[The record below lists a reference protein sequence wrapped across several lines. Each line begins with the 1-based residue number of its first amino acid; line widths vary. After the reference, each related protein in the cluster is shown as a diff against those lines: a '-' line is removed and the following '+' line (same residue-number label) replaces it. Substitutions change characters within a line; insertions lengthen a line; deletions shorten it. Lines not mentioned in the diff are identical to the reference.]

1 MKTVTNTMRVKM
13 EEDGLYIMEKWTQQK
28 YQMNGFL
35 GFILQKIKLK
45 KSKIKKNFLGKSP
58 TNPILPEQT
67 KPIIQKK
74 VKMKIK
80 NINLGKSKILIF
92 SIFFFLLTVST
103 VQADD
108 LDYFGKKIDIRIL
121 DKLSSKSKLLKLDI
135 GDNFSYKNLE
145 IKVLKCKNSKFDDNP
160 EITTYLQVK
169 DSKNSNNDE
178 VFVFNGWTFS
188 SSPSIQVFD
197 HPVYDLW
204 ILKCY

>member
-1 MKTVTNTMRVKM
+1 
-13 EEDGLYIMEKWTQQK
+13 
-28 YQMNGFL
+28 
-35 GFILQKIKLK
+35 
-45 KSKIKKNFLGKSP
+45 
-58 TNPILPEQT
+58 
-67 KPIIQKK
+67 
-74 VKMKIK
+74 MKIK
-80 NINLGKSKILIF
+80 NIDLGKIKISKI
-92 SIFFFLLTVST
+92 SILLYLLSIYI

-121 DKLSSKSKLLKLDI
+121 DKLSSKSRLLQLDI
-135 GDNFSYKNLE
+135 GQNFSYKNLE
-145 IKVLKCKNSKFDDNP
+145 IKVLKCKNSEFDDNP

-169 DSKNSNNDE
+169 DNKNSNNDE

>member
-1 MKTVTNTMRVKM
+1 
-13 EEDGLYIMEKWTQQK
+13 
-28 YQMNGFL
+28 
-35 GFILQKIKLK
+35 
-45 KSKIKKNFLGKSP
+45 
-58 TNPILPEQT
+58 
-67 KPIIQKK
+67 
-74 VKMKIK
+74 MKIR
-80 NINLGKSKILIF
+80 NTNLGKIKISIILIF
-92 SIFFFLLTVST
+92 FYLLTINT
-103 VQADD
+103 IQADD

-121 DKLSSKSKLLKLDI
+121 DKLSSKTQLLNLDI
-135 GDNFSYKNLE
+135 GENFLYKNLE

-204 ILKCY
+204 ILNCY

>member
-1 MKTVTNTMRVKM
+1 
-13 EEDGLYIMEKWTQQK
+13 
-28 YQMNGFL
+28 
-35 GFILQKIKLK
+35 
-45 KSKIKKNFLGKSP
+45 
-58 TNPILPEQT
+58 
-67 KPIIQKK
+67 
-74 VKMKIK
+74 MKIK
-80 NINLGKSKILIF
+80 NINLGKSKISLILIF
-92 SIFFFLLTVST
+92 FYLLTIST

-121 DKLSSKSKLLKLDI
+121 DKLSSKSKLLKLNI
-135 GDNFSYKNLE
+135 EENFSYKNLE

-160 EITTYLQVK
+160 EITTYLQIK